1 MLISEN
7 EILIL
12 LSGIIFLGFIGEIAF
27 RKKRIPDM
35 LLLLLIGIIIHYSG
49 IIPLKYIL
57 ILREFVGLFGTIAL
71 ILIVF
76 GGLLKIDF
84 LKSEKTISKGVTIAV
99 IDVLFVIGALT
110 PFLYYIFHIPLL
122 ESLLLSA
129 VLSETSVTFITPL
142 IDKIRVEDRIKNIVK
157 IETIINSVLNIIAV
171 LLIIDII
178 NNNTTIV
185 GIASYL
191 FASVSEGIVLGGVV
205 GLLWLITLKQAIT
218 PHYYMVTAAILF
230 LLWGI
235 SDYLNA
241 SPILSIFTFALIISN
256 SGQISKLIKIAG
268 SVDAEKLTM
277 FNDEISFFVL
287 TFFYV
292 YIGTFVNI
300 FDITS
305 LIFAAI
311 ITSFLV
317 LFRFIEI
324 YSVDLATN
332 WFGSYRNIMSSFSL
346 RGSTVVV
353 LLGVLLSLDP
363 TIFNQFSNTIF
374 YIVIL
379 SILAGSV
386 LFSFYSRGYE
396 EKND

>member
-1 MLISEN
+1 MISEN

-35 LLLLLIGIIIHYSG
+35 LLLLLIGILIHYSG
-49 IIPLKYIL
+49 IIPLKYL
-57 ILREFVGLFGTIAL
+57 LVLREFVGLFGTIAL

-76 GGLLKIDF
+76 GGLLKINF
-84 LKSEKTISKGVTIAV
+84 MNSEGAISRGITVAV
-99 IDVLFVIGALT
+99 VDVLFIIATLT
-110 PFLYYIFHIPLL
+110 PILYYIFHISLL
-122 ESLLLSA
+122 ESLLISA
-129 VLSETSVTFITPL
+129 ILSETSVTFITPL
-142 IDKIRVEDRIKNIVK
+142 IERVRLDEKIRNMVK
-157 IETIINSVLNIIAV
+157 IETIFNSVLNIIAV

-178 NNNTTIV
+178 NNNSSVI
-185 GIASYL
+185 GITSYL
-191 FASVSEGIVLGGVV
+191 FASISEGIVLGGVV

-218 PHYYMVTAAILF
+218 PHYYMVTVAILF
-230 LLWGI
+230 LLWGL

-241 SPILSIFTFALIISN
+241 SPILSIFTFALIIST

-268 SVDAEKLTM
+268 KVDTDKLTM

-287 TFFYV
+287 SFFYV

-300 FDITS
+300 FDIKS

-311 ITSFLV
+311 ITLT
-317 LFRFIEI
+317 LAGLRYAEI
-324 YSVDLATN
+324 YSIDLATKWIGN
-332 WFGSYRNIMSSFSL
+332 YRNILSSFSL

-363 TIFNQFSNTIF
+363 NLFNEFSNTIF
-374 YIVIL
+374 FIVVL
-379 SILAGSV
+379 SIMVGSV
-386 LFSFYSRGYE
+386 LFSIHSRKLEG
-396 EKND
+396 KND

>member
-1 MLISEN
+1 LISEN

-35 LLLLLIGIIIHYSG
+35 LLLLLIGILIHYSG
-49 IIPLKYIL
+49 IISLKYL
-57 ILREFVGLFGTIAL
+57 LVLREFVGLFGTIAL

-76 GGLLKIDF
+76 GGLLKINF
-84 LKSEKTISKGVTIAV
+84 MNSEGVISRGITLASV
-99 IDVLFVIGALT
+99 DVVFIVATLT
-110 PFLYYIFHIPLL
+110 PILYYIFHISLMV
-122 ESLLLSA
+122 SLLISA
-129 VLSETSVTFITPL
+129 ILSETSVTFITPL
-142 IDKIRVEDRIKNIVK
+142 IERVKIDENIRNMVK
-157 IETIINSVLNIIAV
+157 IETIFNSVLNIIAV

-178 NNNTTIV
+178 NNNSSVI
-185 GIASYL
+185 GITSYL
-191 FASVSEGIVLGGVV
+191 FASISEGIVLGGVV

-218 PHYYMVTAAILF
+218 PHYYMVTVAILF

-241 SPILSIFTFALIISN
+241 SPILSIFTFAIIISN
-256 SGQISKLIKIAG
+256 SGQISKLVKIAG
-268 SVDAEKLTM
+268 KVDTDKLTM

-287 TFFYV
+287 SFFYV

-300 FDITS
+300 FDIKS

-311 ITSFLV
+311 ITFTLAG
-317 LFRFIEI
+317 LRYGEI
-324 YSVDLATN
+324 YSIDLATK
-332 WFGSYRNIMSSFSL
+332 WIGSYRNILSSFSL

-363 TIFNQFSNTIF
+363 NLFDEFSNTIF
-374 YIVIL
+374 FIVVI
-379 SILAGSV
+379 SIMVGSV
-386 LFSFYSRGYE
+386 LFSIHSRKLEG
-396 EKND
+396 KND

>member
-1 MLISEN
+1 MISEN

-35 LLLLLIGIIIHYSG
+35 LLLLLIGILIHYSG
-49 IIPLKYIL
+49 IIPLKYL
-57 ILREFVGLFGTIAL
+57 LVLREFVGLFGTIAL

-76 GGLLKIDF
+76 GGLLKINF
-84 LKSEKTISKGVTIAV
+84 MNSEGAISRGITVAV
-99 IDVLFVIGALT
+99 VDVLFIIATLT
-110 PFLYYIFHIPLL
+110 PILYYIFHISLL
-122 ESLLLSA
+122 ESLLISA
-129 VLSETSVTFITPL
+129 ILSETSVTFITPL
-142 IDKIRVEDRIKNIVK
+142 IERVRLDEKIRNMVK
-157 IETIINSVLNIIAV
+157 IETIFNSVLNIIAV

-178 NNNTTIV
+178 NNNSSVI
-185 GIASYL
+185 GITSYL
-191 FASVSEGIVLGGVV
+191 FASISEGIVLGGVV

-218 PHYYMVTAAILF
+218 PHYYMVTVAILF
-230 LLWGI
+230 LLWGL

-241 SPILSIFTFALIISN
+241 SPILSIFTFAIIIST

-268 SVDAEKLTM
+268 KVDTDKLTM

-287 TFFYV
+287 SFFYV

-300 FDITS
+300 FDIKS

-311 ITSFLV
+311 ITLT
-317 LFRFIEI
+317 LAGLRYAEI
-324 YSVDLATN
+324 YSIDLATKWIGN
-332 WFGSYRNIMSSFSL
+332 YRNILSSFSL

-363 TIFNQFSNTIF
+363 NLFNEFSNTIF
-374 YIVIL
+374 FIVVL
-379 SILAGSV
+379 SIMVGSV
-386 LFSFYSRGYE
+386 LFSIHSRKLEG
-396 EKND
+396 KND